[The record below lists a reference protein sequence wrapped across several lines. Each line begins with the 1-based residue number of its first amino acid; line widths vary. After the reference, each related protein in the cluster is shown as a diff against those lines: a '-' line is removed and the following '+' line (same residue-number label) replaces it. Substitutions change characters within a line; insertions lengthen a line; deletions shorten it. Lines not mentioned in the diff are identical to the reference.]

1 MADVLAF
8 GEVLWD
14 VINGVP
20 HIGGAPLNFAAHA
33 AKCRLS
39 ASVVSSVG
47 NDELGQR
54 AREVVKTLGVD
65 DSLMQ
70 TNPVLPTGTVKV
82 TVKQGIPSYEIIQ
95 PVAWDEIRV
104 DLEGLPLP
112 RALYFG
118 TLAQRSAMSAET
130 LTRLLGAFPSSLAFF
145 DVNLRQ
151 NFWTKE
157 LVAKCLACTDILKVN
172 DEEMVALGLNVSD
185 LFETY
190 PRLGTVIETRGAKG
204 CAVWDRNGDFLEQP
218 AISDGPV
225 VDTVGAGDAFSAA
238 FLAAVLNGKTLRE
251 AAEDGSVRAGRVAAR
266 AGAIPE
272 GI

>member
-1 MADVLAF
+1 MVDVLPF

-20 HIGGAPLNFAAHA
+20 HIGGAPLNFAAHVT
-33 AKCRLS
+33 KCGLS

-47 NDELGQR
+47 NDELGRR
-54 AREVVKTLGVD
+54 AREIVRTLGVD

-70 TNPVLPTGTVKV
+70 THPVLPTGTVAV
-82 TVKQGIPSYEIIQ
+82 TVERGIPSYEIIR

-104 DLEGLPLP
+104 DWEELPLP
-112 RALYFG
+112 RAFYFG
-118 TLAQRSAMSAET
+118 TLAQRSAVSAET
-130 LTRLLGAFPSSLAFF
+130 LARLLGAFPSTLAFF

-157 LVAKCLACTDILKVN
+157 LVLKCLGCTDILKVN
-172 DEEMVALGLNVSD
+172 DEEMAALGLNARD
-185 LFETY
+185 LFATY

-204 CAVWDRNGDFLEQP
+204 CAVWDRNGAYFEQS

-251 AAEDGSVRAGRVAAR
+251 SAAEGSLRAGRVAAR
-266 AGAIPE
+266 AGAIPD